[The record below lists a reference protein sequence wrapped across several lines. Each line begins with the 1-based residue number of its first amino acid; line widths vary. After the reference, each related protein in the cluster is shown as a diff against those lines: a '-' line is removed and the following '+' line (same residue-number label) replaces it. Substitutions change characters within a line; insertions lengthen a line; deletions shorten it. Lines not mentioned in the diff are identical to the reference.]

1 MSRVRRIVAST
12 PQPAGSER
20 TNVAEGL
27 TSTQEIVEINIF
39 DSLRASVRDAILAEL
54 SEKPEH
60 KIISL
65 SITSYSE
72 FATSYRAL
80 VVIEYL

>member
-1 MSRVRRIVAST
+1 
-12 PQPAGSER
+12 
-20 TNVAEGL
+20 VAEGL
-27 TSTQEIVEINIF
+27 TSTQEIVEISIF
-39 DSLRASVRDAILAEL
+39 DSLRASIRDAILAEL
-54 SEKPEH
+54 SQKPEH

>member
-1 MSRVRRIVAST
+1 M
-12 PQPAGSER
+12 
-20 TNVAEGL
+20 AEGL
-27 TSTQEIVEINIF
+27 TSTQEIVEIDIF
-39 DSLRASVRDAILAEL
+39 DSHRASIRDAILADL
-54 SEKPEH
+54 AQKPLH

-65 SITSYSE
+65 SITTYSE

>member
-1 MSRVRRIVAST
+1 M
-12 PQPAGSER
+12 
-20 TNVAEGL
+20 AEGL
-27 TSTQEIVEINIF
+27 TKARRRSSRST
-39 DSLRASVRDAILAEL
+39 SSTASALRSATQILAEL
-54 SEKPEH
+54 SQKPEH